1 MGATNKWT
9 WGLCALGVIRLAT
22 VAQAEEKLTAVS
34 ALTPTTLSGFVDISA
49 HWNPGTGS
57 ANLPPYTP
65 NVKPG
70 GTKADGFNLD
80 VAALTLN
87 KTAEPEAG
95 KWTAGYNATLLFG
108 PDAVSF
114 NPSVGAA
121 ASDFSLKDTYV
132 ELRAPVGN
140 GLDIKLGTY
149 TEILGYEVF
158 EAGNNP
164 NYTRSYGYTIE
175 PSQMT
180 GFLAAYQF
188 SPVVNAQ
195 FSVCNAWSAGVN
207 ARSFPAKAESF
218 KTFMG
223 AIGLTAPARAGFL
236 AGSTLL
242 AGAINGYDAANA
254 VGKTSW
260 YVGGTLNTPLKCLK
274 VGAGYDYVMLA
285 PNTLAGPRN
294 QAGYQAAVAGYLLWQ
309 ATAKLTVNTR
319 ADYFTQ
325 SGYLAGPG
333 LPQRV
338 FALTGTLQ
346 YDLWRNVVSRAEFR
360 WDHAA
365 DDSQPYTKGL
375 ANACVLALNVIY
387 KF

>member
-1 MGATNKWT
+1 M
-9 WGLCALGVIRLAT
+9 
-22 VAQAEEKLTAVS
+22 
-34 ALTPTTLSGFVDISA
+34 
-49 HWNPGTGS
+49 
-57 ANLPPYTP
+57 
-65 NVKPG
+65 
-70 GTKADGFNLD
+70 
-80 VAALTLN
+80 
-87 KTAEPEAG
+87 
-95 KWTAGYNATLLFG
+95 
-108 PDAVSF
+108 
-114 NPSVGAA
+114 
-121 ASDFSLKDTYV
+121 

-140 GLDIKLGTY
+140 GLDLRLGTY
-149 TEILGYEVF
+149 SVIIGYEVF
-158 EAGNNP
+158 EAGNDP

-180 GFLAAYQF
+180 GLLAAYQF

-207 ARSFPAKAESF
+207 ARSFPARAESF

-242 AGAINGYDAANA
+242 AGAINGYDAASA
-254 VGKTSW
+254 VNKTSW
-260 YVGGTLNTPLKCLK
+260 YVGSTLNTPLKCLK

-375 ANACVLALNVIY
+375 DNACVLALNVIY